1 MKKNDSIYQLI
12 LSIIFILLG
21 GICFIPNVNFLR
33 LLLCFSGIGI
43 FILGF
48 FFFIRGFTK
57 EYDFSTNK
65 ILIITGFIV
74 SLLGI
79 SFATLVWVFFNFFA
93 ILLSIIFIAYSLI
106 GLIVVIKDKY
116 GLLRVRIFST
126 IKNIIY
132 ISVGVLIII
141 DCIYHHMIIDYIL
154 GLLLV
159 TDGLIGTITFISS
172 YRIYHSIIYANHTD
186 IDDEI
191 D

>member
-1 MKKNDSIYQLI
+1 MKKKDAIYQLI
-12 LSIIFILLG
+12 LSLAFILLG

-57 EYDFSTNK
+57 EYDISTNK
-65 ILIITGFIV
+65 LLIISGFIV
-74 SLLGI
+74 SLVGI

-93 ILLSIIFIAYSLI
+93 ILLGIIFILYSLI
-106 GLIVVIKDKY
+106 SLIVVIKDKY

-132 ISVGVLIII
+132 IAVGVLIIF
-141 DCIYHHMIIDYIL
+141 DCFYHNMIIDYIL
-154 GLLLV
+154 GLLLII
-159 TDGLIGTITFISS
+159 DGLIGTITFISS
-172 YRIYHSIIYANHTD
+172 YKIYHSY
-186 IDDEI
+186 IDADHNNIDEEI